1 MVKIAGPTARWIVLC
16 VFIVLCAFPFAWAT
30 FTIFK
35 TNPDLYTS
43 GHVPFLYTQKPTFEN
58 VTVLFGQT
66 DYLVFVRN
74 TVIVG
79 VIVVVLTLLGSVP
92 AAYAIARLTGS
103 WGSKVGIAIFIVYL
117 VPPTLLF
124 LPMARVVA
132 VLGLTDSIWSLVVV
146 YPTLTMPLSTWLLIG
161 FFRGVPRDIEEQA
174 TVDGY
179 SRFGA
184 FWRTVLPLA
193 MPGMLTVAVFSF
205 A

>member
-1 MVKIAGPTARWIVLC
+1 MVRIAGPTARWIVLS

-205 A
+205 